1 MLHRGNTGNAFEERV
16 EVVLVGHNACRG
28 RGKLSCRRWLEPR
41 AGQRLL
47 EEQPAGCSST
57 LEFEAVVSFPQR
69 DRTETVGTET
79 VGRVESETSL

>member
-1 MLHRGNTGNAFEERV
+1 MHYAPPRSLAHAAASPEEPSDS
-16 EVVLVGHNACRG
+16 G
-28 RGKLSCRRWLEPR
+28 RWAAPAPAREDSTIS
-41 AGQRLL
+41 

-69 DRTETVGTET
+69 DRTETVTVITET